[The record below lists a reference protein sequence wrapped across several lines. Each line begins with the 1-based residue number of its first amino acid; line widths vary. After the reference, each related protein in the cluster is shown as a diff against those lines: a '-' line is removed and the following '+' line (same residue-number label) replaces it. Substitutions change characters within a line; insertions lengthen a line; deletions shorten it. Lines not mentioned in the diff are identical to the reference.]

1 MMLRRAEISDIP
13 VILSITDA
21 GRRAQREQGFVQ
33 WNDGYPDK
41 NTIEDDIIL
50 GGARLL
56 IDGDTPV
63 AYASLITSDPGYDT
77 LGDIWHCKGRYGVI
91 HRMAV
96 SDAYRGK
103 GVAGIFFD
111 LLEKEAADSG
121 IDAIRVDT
129 GIENKVMQHILT
141 RRHYLA
147 HGLHTFPWGPRF
159 AYEKSLPKR

>member
-63 AYASLITSDPGYDT
+63 AYASLITSDPGYES
-77 LGDIWHCKGRYGVI
+77 LGDIWHYGGRYGVI

-103 GVAGIFFD
+103 GVAGLFFD
-111 LLEKEAADSG
+111 LLEAEAADNG
-121 IDAIRVDT
+121 IEAIRVDT

-159 AYEKSLPKR
+159 AYEKLLIL